1 MVIRL
6 KLLLQFKF
14 LVQLV
19 LKKRKH
25 FNKFNSSD
33 YNSSGGTKTEITLG
47 KADGFALKS
56 VKMAADFSTNATSS
70 DQDITDRF
78 TFDNGQRDAFYDLA
92 RIVLKP
98 GSPAPTG
105 RLLVT
110 FDFFTH
116 SGGDYFSVDSYD
128 GVVDYEDIPQY
139 SSLTEMVLLLTCVI
153 A

>member
-1 MVIRL
+1 MSRTLTISNILSKTLPSGANPTNGNSVEIIASVQISSAAGAE
-6 KLLLQFKF
+6 KTKALQPNST
-14 LVQLV
+14 VQITTQAAAQ
-19 LKKRKH
+19 
-25 FNKFNSSD
+25 N
-33 YNSSGGTKTEITLG
+33 TEITLG

-98 GSPAPTG
+98 GRPAPTG

-116 SGGDYFSVDSYD
+116 SGGDYFSVDS
-128 GVVDYEDIPQY
+128 
-139 SSLTEMVLLLTCVI
+139 
-153 A
+153 